1 MVNANAIPYV
11 DPPYTGTEG
20 RYPLWPSHC
29 LDRLKNSL
37 STVMN
42 TAIDMANSFYYVSR
56 IAFTAANVCGR
67 MYCHDLSALLKSVG
81 NFTHNCATSVF
92 FLQDFRVIRCF
103 TVRAGRNQ
111 GVHGCTNMLISLYQW
126 VNFLKGSHLPEL
138 ALILSNNGDSDVTL
152 DNKILAGL
160 MSQSCSDIIKKIE
173 SENREYGKTVFLLKA
188 FKKTVDFY
196 IQLTELTDSISAILK
211 GIGAK
216 IKNGFSHVA
225 SVVNDFIIYPLL
237 MALKNMAKIIL
248 MFLGHF
254 IKSAPRQ

>member
-11 DPPYTGTEG
+11 DPPYTGTGG
-20 RYPLWPSHC
+20 RCPLWPSHC

-37 STVMN
+37 ATIMN
-42 TAIDMANSFYYVSR
+42 TAIDMANSFYYISR

-67 MYCHDLSALLKSVG
+67 IYCHDLSALLKSVG
-81 NFTHNCATSVF
+81 NFTDNCAASIF

-103 TVRAGRNQ
+103 TVRARRNQ

-138 ALILSNNGDSDVTL
+138 AHTLSNNGDSDVTL
-152 DNKILAGL
+152 GNKILAGL

-173 SENREYGKTVFLLKA
+173 SESGEYSKAVFLLKTL
-188 FKKTVDFY
+188 KKTVDTY
-196 IQLTELTDSISAILK
+196 IQLTELIDSIAAILK

-216 IKNGFSHVA
+216 MKNGFSHVA
-225 SVVNDFIIYPLL
+225 SFVHDFIISLFMVL
-237 MALKNMAKIIL
+237 ENVAKIIL
-248 MFLGHF
+248 IFLGQF